1 MSDNIA
7 TQLLVIQQLLEQG
20 KVGEALAELQV
31 IIARYPEQGK
41 AQAMLGSIYLHH
53 LADFTAAEEAFRIA
67 MRQAPAYPTL
77 YYDYGE
83 LLLRLDRA
91 TETVAV
97 LNKSLEVPGIEKDK
111 IYSLFGNLYER
122 EKKWEE
128 AIEYYTKAIFY
139 SLSDVD
145 VSRYQNDLNRVKIKM
160 NL

>member
-1 MSDNIA
+1 MSEHTA
-7 TQLLVIQQLLEQG
+7 TQLLLIQQHLEQG

-31 IIARYPEQGK
+31 MIARHPEHGK
-41 AQAMLGSIYLHH
+41 AQAMAGSIYLHQ
-53 LADFTAAEEAFRIA
+53 LQDFTAAEDAFRIA

-77 YYDYGE
+77 YYDYGT
-83 LLLRLDRA
+83 LLLRLDKA

-111 IYSLFGNLYER
+111 IYQLFGNLYER

-139 SLSDVD
+139 SLSDLD
-145 VSRYQNDLNRVKIKM
+145 VTRYQNDLNRVKIKM

>member
-1 MSDNIA
+1 MSDNNA
-7 TQLLVIQQLLEQG
+7 TQLLLIQQHLEQG
-20 KVGEALAELQV
+20 KVGDALSELQV

-67 MRQAPAYPTL
+67 MRQAPAYPAL

-128 AIEYYTKAIFY
+128 AIEYYTLALFY
-139 SLSDVD
+139 TLSMEN
-145 VSRYQNDLNRVKIKM
+145 VSSYQNDLNRVKIKM